1 MGYAALSSA
10 DIFSDDTEKIISDMT
25 AAMQRVSSAYISP
38 AVRDTEMNG
47 LNISAGDTIGIMD
60 KEIVVDAPDVHT
72 ASVALAVKLLDL
84 PEKFMLTVF
93 SGKDTTQEQNKALE
107 AAISECKPDAEI
119 YFVNGGQ
126 EIYPYIFLAE

>member
-1 MGYAALSSA
+1 M
-10 DIFSDDTEKIISDMT
+10 K
-25 AAMQRVSSAYISP
+25 RVSSAYISP

-84 PEKFMLTVF
+84 PDKFMLTAF
-93 SGKDTTQEQNKALE
+93 CGKDTTDADNEALKAS
-107 AAISECKPDAEI
+107 ISEAKPDAEV
-119 YFVNGGQ
+119 YFINGGQ
-126 EIYPYIFLAE
+126 EIYPYIFLGE